1 MELRQGGTE
10 IRCLKKHEIAAS
22 LCYRRAERFIEGYSY
37 VEEYLSLLKKHFG
50 DLKKL
55 FKEGLRRQFFKL
67 KQDVINKKCI
77 GLILC
82 ATISDCDEHINTY
95 YTNTNKTILL
105 TSKNISNRLLNEYFS
120 EEEIKQA
127 CFNTPSFHIYY
138 NQ

>member
-1 MELRQGGTE
+1 MALDQQSTE

-22 LCYRRAERFIEGYSY
+22 LCYRRAERFIEGYNY

-50 DLKKL
+50 DLEKL
-55 FKEGLRRQFFKL
+55 FKEGLRRQYFKL
-67 KQDVINKKCI
+67 KKEVIDKNLI
-77 GLILC
+77 GLIFC

-95 YTNTNKTILL
+95 YTNTNETILL

-138 NQ
+138 EP